1 MSGPMEGGGSLGLRS
16 VNNDDS
22 RNCSRGTARIDP
34 NKESRPGPILE
45 AFTQSRK
52 MVTRAV
58 QTLSA
63 VAQDSASVTQ
73 GTNRDSIHWRIN
85 GSYFEHLIGLG
96 VGNWGLFIIIS
107 NNV

>member
-1 MSGPMEGGGSLGLRS
+1 MVLIFHREEIKKPHKYKASPALL
-16 VNNDDS
+16 
-22 RNCSRGTARIDP
+22 DP

-107 NNV
+107 NNI